1 MVRLA
6 DRGTGTDQLVVQAA
20 RNHRREMNAT
30 AAAVSSAVLTAWDDI
45 DADRAERGWIR
56 QIARR
61 VKALVEAGQLLAA
74 RRAVT
79 YVQRTVRM
87 RADPPRVEAI
97 VVPDSLVGVASD
109 GRQLESL
116 LMQPARTVER
126 ARQDGRRRRE
136 ALDEGRVQ
144 LDMIV
149 RTQVAD
155 ASRVASGLEVTS
167 TPTMG
172 YIRIASP
179 TACSRCIILSGR
191 WYRWSEGFLRH
202 PRCQC
207 THAPSARDDADN
219 LVDSPMELFEGM
231 TPEQQDRTFGR
242 AGAQAIRDGSDIYRV
257 VNARLGLYT
266 ADVGGRQVLATRS
279 ARKQVKRKIRIMP
292 EEIYRVARDREDALR
307 LLRVNGFI
315 R

>member
-6 DRGTGTDQLVVQAA
+6 DRGTAADQIAVQAA
-20 RNHRREMNAT
+20 GNHRREMNAT
-30 AAAVSSAVLTAWDDI
+30 AAAVSSAVIAAWDDI
-45 DADRAERGWIR
+45 DADAAERGWIR

-74 RRAVT
+74 RRAVN
-79 YVQRTVRM
+79 YVQRTVRI
-87 RADPPRVEAI
+87 RPDPPPVGAM
-97 VVPDSLVGVASD
+97 VVPERLVGVASD
-109 GRQLESL
+109 GRPLETL
-116 LMQPARTVER
+116 LLQPAQTVDR
-126 ARQDGRRRRE
+126 ARREGRSRRE
-136 ALDEGRVQ
+136 ALDLGRIQ

-155 ASRVASGLEVTS
+155 ASRVASGLEVTA

-172 YIRIASP
+172 YVRIASP
-179 TACSRCIILSGR
+179 TACSRCIILAGR

-202 PRCQC
+202 PRCRC
-207 THAPSARDDADN
+207 VHVPSPRDDADG
-219 LVDSPMELFEGM
+219 LTDSPMELFEGM
-231 TPEQQDRTFGR
+231 TEEQQNRTFGR
-242 AGAQAIRDGSDIYRV
+242 AGAQAIRDGADIYRV

-279 ARKQVKRKIRIMP
+279 AVKKVGRKVRIMP
-292 EEIYRVARDREDALR
+292 EAIYRVARDREDALR